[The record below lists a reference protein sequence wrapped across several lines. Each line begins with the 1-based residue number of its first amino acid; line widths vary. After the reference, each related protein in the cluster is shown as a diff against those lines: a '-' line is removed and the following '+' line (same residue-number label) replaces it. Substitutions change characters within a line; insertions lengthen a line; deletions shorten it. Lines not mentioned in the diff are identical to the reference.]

1 MMSGPGMVVRLLK
14 NARYVSGL
22 ALLCALAGQGH
33 AQAIRSE
40 LSAQARATITIS
52 VSVKPTF
59 AVSAPGGPFAV
70 SSNVSPNVR
79 YAVVRAAP
87 ESADGGQSGAS
98 GTAFAP
104 EQDRLVLIVP
114 D

>member
-1 MMSGPGMVVRLLK
+1 
-14 NARYVSGL
+14 L
-22 ALLCALAGQGH
+22 ALLCAFAGQSR
-33 AQAIRSE
+33 AQSIRSE
-40 LSAQARATITIS
+40 LSSQARATITIS

-59 AVSAPGGPFAV
+59 AVSAPRGAFAV

-79 YAVVRAAP
+79 YAVVRAAQ

-98 GTAFAP
+98 GTTFAQ
-104 EQDRLVLIVP
+104 EQSRLVLIVP